1 MFLSQRP
8 VDCVIS
14 LADLFFEDSSTYNPG
29 LRGKEELMTKLSTEQ
44 MLYLLFAVA
53 YSTDGTVKKGD
64 VKGNLPADVKKK
76 ADQICED
83 LCQQKLLESLKGSR
97 LAVTELGKKALVAN
111 LQTTDYKF
119 ETAKGPKMLNAL
131 LSCFKL
137 VSPETVVSSAADE
150 MDFETF
156 VEKFKAI
163 YLQERKEQELRGVV
177 AIRTKEV
184 SRKFREKN
192 QVSQDLLDKY
202 LQKLKDEGKVF
213 AVTEKEDELIQ
224 WAE

>member
-1 MFLSQRP
+1 
-8 VDCVIS
+8 
-14 LADLFFEDSSTYNPG
+14 
-29 LRGKEELMTKLSTEQ
+29 MTKLSTEQ

-83 LCQQKLLESLKGSR
+83 LCEQKLLESLKASR

-119 ETAKGPKMLNAL
+119 ESAKGPKMLNAL

-137 VSPETVVSSAADE
+137 LSPETVVSSSAVEE

-163 YLQERKEQELRGVV
+163 YMQERKEQELRGVV

-192 QVSQDLLDKY
+192 QVSQNLLDKY
-202 LQKLKDEGKVF
+202 LQKLKNEGKVF

>member
-1 MFLSQRP
+1 
-8 VDCVIS
+8 
-14 LADLFFEDSSTYNPG
+14 
-29 LRGKEELMTKLSTEQ
+29 MTKLSTEQ

-83 LCQQKLLESLKGSR
+83 LCQQKLLESPKRSR

-119 ETAKGPKMLNAL
+119 ESAKGPKMLNAL

-137 VSPETVVSSAADE
+137 LSPDTVVSSAAEE

-156 VEKFKAI
+156 VEKFKKL
-163 YLQERKEQELRGVV
+163 YLQQRKAQELRGVV
-177 AIRTKEV
+177 AILKKQLFGQFIEENPISETRLE
-184 SRKFREKN
+184 KFFE
-192 QVSQDLLDKY
+192 
-202 LQKLKDEGKVF
+202 KLKSQGEISVVAGR
-213 AVTEKEDELIQ
+213 EDDLIN
-224 WAE
+224 WIE

>member
-1 MFLSQRP
+1 M
-8 VDCVIS
+8 
-14 LADLFFEDSSTYNPG
+14 A
-29 LRGKEELMTKLSTEQ
+29 KLSTEQ

-83 LCQQKLLESLKGSR
+83 LCQQKLLESLKASR

-119 ETAKGPKMLNAL
+119 ESAKGPKMLNAL

-137 VSPETVVSSAADE
+137 LSPETVVSSAAAEE

-156 VEKFKAI
+156 VEKFKKL
-163 YLQERKEQELRGVV
+163 YFQQRKEQQLRGVV
-177 AIRTKEV
+177 AIVKKQLFRQFIEENAISETLLE
-184 SRKFREKN
+184 KFFE
-192 QVSQDLLDKY
+192 
-202 LQKLKDEGKVF
+202 KLKSQGEISVVAGR
-213 AVTEKEDELIQ
+213 EDDLIN
-224 WAE
+224 WIE

>member
-1 MFLSQRP
+1 
-8 VDCVIS
+8 
-14 LADLFFEDSSTYNPG
+14 
-29 LRGKEELMTKLSTEQ
+29 MTKLSTEQ

-83 LCQQKLLESLKGSR
+83 LCQQKLLESPQRSR

-119 ETAKGPKMLNAL
+119 KSAKGPKMLNAL

-137 VSPETVVSSAADE
+137 LSPDTVVSSAAEE

-156 VEKFKAI
+156 VEKFKKL
-163 YLQERKEQELRGVV
+163 YFQQRKEQQLRGVV
-177 AIRTKEV
+177 AIVK
-184 SRKFREKN
+184 KQLFRQFIEENAISETLLEK
-192 QVSQDLLDKY
+192 LFE
-202 LQKLKDEGKVF
+202 KLKSQGEISVVGGR
-213 AVTEKEDELIQ
+213 EDDLIN
-224 WAE
+224 WIE

>member
-1 MFLSQRP
+1 
-8 VDCVIS
+8 
-14 LADLFFEDSSTYNPG
+14 
-29 LRGKEELMTKLSTEQ
+29 MTKLSTEQ

-76 ADQICED
+76 ADQICEG
-83 LCQQKLLESLKGSR
+83 LCQQKLLESPKRSR

-119 ETAKGPKMLNAL
+119 ETPKGPKVINTL

-156 VEKFKAI
+156 VEKFKKL
-163 YLQERKEQELRGVV
+163 YFQQRKAQQLRGVV
-177 AIRTKEV
+177 AILK
-184 SRKFREKN
+184 KQLFRQFVEENSISETLLEK
-192 QVSQDLLDKY
+192 LFE
-202 LQKLKDEGKVF
+202 KLKSQGEISVVAGR
-213 AVTEKEDELIQ
+213 EDDLIN
-224 WAE
+224 WIE